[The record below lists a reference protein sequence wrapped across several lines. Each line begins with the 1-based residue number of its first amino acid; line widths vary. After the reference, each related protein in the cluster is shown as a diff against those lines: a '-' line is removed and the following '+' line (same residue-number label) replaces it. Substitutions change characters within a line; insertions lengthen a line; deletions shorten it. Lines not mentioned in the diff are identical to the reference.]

1 MEVKLSMLIYKC
13 KCYIR
18 RRNLL
23 LFIVWHSYIIKLCLR
38 IMGVAPTELV
48 SSCSGRLMFSAVVI
62 FDICLTVKTV
72 GEKVLLSMISLSPK
86 GRCIEQVLTDIWID
100 FMFNAYSIVPVSN

>member
-1 MEVKLSMLIYKC
+1 M
-13 KCYIR
+13 
-18 RRNLL
+18 
-23 LFIVWHSYIIKLCLR
+23 CLR
-38 IMGVAPTELV
+38 IVGIAPTELV

-86 GRCIEQVLTDIWID
+86 VRCIEQVLTDIWID